1 MKCKSKLIIVTYSI
15 APPLVKNREGYM
27 SQFSVAR
34 ELFKDDF
41 DLSGYLD
48 SFTFEMAKKELLK
61 TLNAHEVP
69 MTFILG
75 DPGVGKSFLL
85 NFIQERADSVKIA
98 KFFPNPHFDERELL
112 EVLLSSAT
120 GEHVPHGSITIDGLI
135 QNLKK
140 YYKNLEYTVFID
152 EAQLLTESQLEF
164 LRVLSDMKM
173 FQLVLALHKKEGQY
187 VLAKPH
193 FKSRTTKTIILEKLK
208 KEEITRYIQN
218 RLLSK
223 NLSEVVSA
231 FDTKQIDFI
240 YKYSNANFRTTKK
253 LLKTVCEIVEIA
265 QRGELKKYSKVDETT
280 LTMAAIDIG
289 LIDVK

>member
-1 MKCKSKLIIVTYSI
+1 M
-15 APPLVKNREGYM
+15 N
-27 SQFSVAR
+27 QFSVAK

-41 DLSGYLD
+41 DLSGYID
-48 SFTFEMAKKELLK
+48 SFTFEIAKKELLK
-61 TLNAHEVP
+61 TLNAHEIS
-69 MTFILG
+69 MTFVLG

-85 NFIQERADSVKIA
+85 KFIEQRADSIKLA
-98 KFFPNPHFDERELL
+98 KFFPNPHFNERELL
-112 EVLLSSAT
+112 EVLLESAGVDIVHNT
-120 GEHVPHGSITIDGLI
+120 QTIDALI
-135 QNLKK
+135 LELKK
-140 YYKNLEYTVFID
+140 HYQHLEYTVFID
-152 EAQLLTESQLEF
+152 EAQLLTEKQLEF

-173 FQLVLALHKKEGQY
+173 FQLVLAMHKKEGQY

-193 FKSRTTKTIILEKLK
+193 FKSRTTKTITLEHLK

-223 NLSEVVSA
+223 NLSQVTAS
-231 FDTKQIDFI
+231 FGKKQVDFI
-240 YKYSNANFRTTKK
+240 YKHSDANFRTSKK

-265 QRGELKKYSKVDETT
+265 QLGELKNYNKVDDTT

>member
-1 MKCKSKLIIVTYSI
+1 M
-15 APPLVKNREGYM
+15 N
-27 SQFSVAR
+27 QFSVAK

-41 DLSGYLD
+41 DLSGYID

-61 TLNAHEVP
+61 TLNAHEVS
-69 MTFILG
+69 MTFLLG
-75 DPGVGKSFLL
+75 NPGAGKSFLL
-85 NFIQERADSVKIA
+85 KFIEERADSVKLA

-112 EVLLSSAT
+112 EVLLESV
-120 GEHVPHGSITIDGLI
+120 GVFVEHNSQTIDALI
-135 QNLKK
+135 IELKK
-140 YYKNLEYTVFID
+140 HYKNLDYTVFID
-152 EAQLLTESQLEF
+152 EAQLLTENQLEF

-173 FQLVLALHKKEGQY
+173 FQLVLAMHKKEGEY

-193 FKSRTTKTIILEKLK
+193 FKSRSTKTIILEHLK

-231 FDTKQIDFI
+231 FDKKQVDFI
-240 YKYSNANFRTTKK
+240 YKYSDANFRTSKK
-253 LLKTVCEIVEIA
+253 LLKTVCEIVEIS
-265 QRGELKKYSKVDETT
+265 QRGGLKKYNKVDDTT

>member
-1 MKCKSKLIIVTYSI
+1 M
-15 APPLVKNREGYM
+15 N
-27 SQFSVAR
+27 QFSVAK

-41 DLSGYLD
+41 DLSGYID

-69 MTFILG
+69 MTFLLG
-75 DPGVGKSFLL
+75 NPGAGKSFLL
-85 NFIQERADSVKIA
+85 KFVQQRVDTVKLA

-112 EVLLSSAT
+112 EVLLESRGVFVAHNSQ
-120 GEHVPHGSITIDGLI
+120 TIDALI
-135 QNLKK
+135 LNLKK
-140 YYKNLEYTVFID
+140 HYKNLEYTVFID
-152 EAQLLTESQLEF
+152 EAQLLTEKQLEF

-173 FQLVLALHKKEGQY
+173 FQLVLAMHKKEGQY

-193 FKSRTTKTIILEKLK
+193 FKSRSTKTIYLEHLK

-231 FDTKQIDFI
+231 FGKKQIDFI
-240 YKYSNANFRTTKK
+240 YKYSEANFRTSKK

-265 QRGELKKYSKVDETT
+265 QRGKLAKYAKVDDTT